1 VHGLRQR
8 GVRRHARGVLVLKN
22 QSRRAVASEQLRA
35 VHVVLE
41 SLHVF
46 YSATK
51 KETILS
57 IFFKREMK
65 REERQ
70 RQQGEF
76 GLRKF
81 KVPSLSCFLFYISP
95 LNRGERV

>member
-1 VHGLRQR
+1 M
-8 GVRRHARGVLVLKN
+8 
-22 QSRRAVASEQLRA
+22 ASEQLRA

-65 REERQ
+65 MREREKREERQ

-81 KVPSLSCFLFYISP
+81 KVPSLSCFLFYIS
-95 LNRGERV
+95 LS